1 MEQTVAHLYQ
11 TCGRVS
17 EAWDW
22 LFAFITTGLGLPP
35 ATVSEDELLRMNFD
49 VPHYFEKEVTWL
61 LGNFY
66 EYMNKEA
73 ISKDRVVKATEL
85 RSVLR
90 ERKAAGGMRRM
101 PPLNLNL

>member
-1 MEQTVAHLYQ
+1 
-11 TCGRVS
+11 
-17 EAWDW
+17 
-22 LFAFITTGLGLPP
+22 
-35 ATVSEDELLRMNFD
+35 MNFD

-90 ERKAAGGMRRM
+90 ERKVAGGMRKV
-101 PPLNLNL
+101 PPLNLWNL